1 MVASLL
7 FWVHFDLQ
15 LVVHIRKRLPKMR
28 WMKKLKMVKK
38 MKRMKWMKKL
48 KMVKKMKKFVLVAAE
63 SDWFFWVGSP

>member
-7 FWVHFDLQ
+7 FRVHFDLQ

-38 MKRMKWMKKL
+38 MK
-48 KMVKKMKKFVLVAAE
+48 KFVLVAAE

>member
-1 MVASLL
+1 MVASLP
-7 FWVHFDLQ
+7 FRVHFDLQ

-38 MKRMKWMKKL
+38 MK
-48 KMVKKMKKFVLVAAE
+48 KFVLVAAE